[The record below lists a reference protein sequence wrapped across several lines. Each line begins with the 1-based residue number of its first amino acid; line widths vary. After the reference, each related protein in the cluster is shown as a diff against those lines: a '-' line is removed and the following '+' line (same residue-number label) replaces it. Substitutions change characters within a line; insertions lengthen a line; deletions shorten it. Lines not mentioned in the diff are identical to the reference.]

1 MLIRNWLSP
10 LTGSK
15 KVHVVSFFMN
25 FNTEEKVM
33 IRISI
38 GVPNQLTTKSYYN
51 L

>member
-33 IRISI
+33 II